1 MLDPLAR
8 RVIDPPLKLAGAAL
22 AGRGVTANQ
31 VTLVGFGIGLAA
43 PLALAVEAYLAALAA
58 ILLNRLADGLDGA
71 VARASRPSDL
81 GGFLDIVFDFV
92 FYAAIPLGFAFGRPD
107 FALPAAFLLASF
119 MGTASSF
126 LAFAVFAA
134 KHGLNTDRRG
144 SKALYYLGG
153 LAEGTETIA
162 CFVACCLWPRL
173 FPYFAYGFGLLC
185 WLTTVSRILA
195 GVQAFRNR

>member
-8 RVIDPPLKLAGAAL
+8 RLIDPPLNLAGAAL
-22 AGRGVTANQ
+22 ARRGIGANA
-31 VTLVGFGIGLAA
+31 VTLSGFAIGLAA
-43 PLALAVEAYLAALAA
+43 PVALAFEAYLAALAA

-81 GGFLDIVFDFV
+81 GGFLDIVLDFV
-92 FYAAIPLGFAFGRPD
+92 FYAAIPLGFAIGRPD
-107 FALPAAFLLASF
+107 FALPAAFLLAGF

-134 KHGLNTDRRG
+134 KHGLNSGRRG
-144 SKALYYLGG
+144 PKALYYLGG
-153 LAEGTETIA
+153 LTEGTETIA
-162 CFVACCLWPRL
+162 CFVACCLWPAL

-185 WLTTVSRILA
+185 WITTASRVFA

>member
-8 RVIDPPLKLAGAAL
+8 RLIDPPLNRAGAAL
-22 AGRGVTANQ
+22 AARGVTANT
-31 VTLVGFGIGLAA
+31 VTVVGFAIGMAA
-43 PLALAVEAYLAALAA
+43 PVALAFEAYLAALAA

-71 VARASRPSDL
+71 VARARGPSDL
-81 GGFLDIVFDFV
+81 GGFLDIVLDFV
-92 FYAAIPLGFAFGRPD
+92 FYAGVPLGFAIARPE

-134 KHGLNTDRRG
+134 KHGLNTGRGG

-153 LAEGTETIA
+153 LTEGTETVA
-162 CFVACCLWPRL
+162 LFVGCCLLPAF

-185 WLTTVSRILA
+185 WLTTLSRLA
-195 GVQAFRNR
+195 TGVRTFRGR

>member
-8 RVIDPPLKLAGAAL
+8 RLIDPPLNRMGAAL
-22 AGRGVTANQ
+22 AARGVAANT
-31 VTLVGFGIGLAA
+31 VTIAGFAIGLAA
-43 PLALAVEAYLAALAA
+43 PLALAFEAYLWALAA

-71 VARASRPSDL
+71 VARVRGPSDV
-81 GGFLDIVFDFV
+81 GGFLDIVLDFV
-92 FYAAIPLGFAFGRPD
+92 FYAGVPLGFAFARPD

-134 KHGLNTDRRG
+134 KHGLNTGRG
-144 SKALYYLGG
+144 GGKALYYLGG
-153 LAEGTETIA
+153 LTEGTETIA
-162 CFVACCLWPRL
+162 CFVACCLFPAL

-185 WLTTVSRILA
+185 WLTTVSRVLA
-195 GVQAFRNR
+195 GVRIFRNR

>member
-8 RVIDPPLKLAGAAL
+8 RLIDPPLNLVGAAL
-22 AGRGVTANQ
+22 ARRGVGANT
-31 VTLVGFGIGLAA
+31 VTLAGFAIGLAA
-43 PLALAVEAYLAALAA
+43 PLALAFEAYLAALAA

-81 GGFLDIVFDFV
+81 GGFLDIVLDFV
-92 FYAAIPLGFAFGRPD
+92 FYAAIPLGFAIGRPD

-119 MGTASSF
+119 MGTAASF

-134 KHGLNTDRRG
+134 KHGLNSGRRG
-144 SKALYYLGG
+144 PKALYYLGG

-162 CFVACCLWPRL
+162 CFVACCLWPGL
-173 FPYFAYGFGLLC
+173 FPWFAYGFGLLC
-185 WLTTVSRILA
+185 WLTTASRVLS
-195 GVQAFRNR
+195 GVQAFRDR